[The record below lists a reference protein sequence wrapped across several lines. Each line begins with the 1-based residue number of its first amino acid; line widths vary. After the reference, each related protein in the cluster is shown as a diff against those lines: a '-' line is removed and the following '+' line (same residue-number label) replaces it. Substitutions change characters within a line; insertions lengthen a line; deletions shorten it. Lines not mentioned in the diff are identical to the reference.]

1 MPQGNNDGARN
12 FRNARTPNRG
22 RFASAGQPND
32 TLRYL
37 KENPEVALRIAADAI
52 GLTPPWMRPKPTV
65 DDLKQE
71 AAFAAASLIPVP
83 GLGQVARGAK
93 AAGKA
98 AAAAAREVPRQMPS
112 MVLKQRLRSA
122 EAVERATG
130 IPTAARPDALLA
142 PTPVR
147 PPARVYERVRRQP
160 RPENMR
166 FDDPRPSTPI
176 GVVREELPKPP
187 TSVKPTE
194 PKPLRVDI
202 PQGLRGADQ
211 ATGLPKV
218 RVTWDGTKAPNHQQ
232 FKKLNPETGRYVKW
246 DEGFKQARN
255 RWKTR
260 QTKMDTAN
268 PNASDAAFEGLT
280 PQQYARVQRMEQRK
294 AEGLVTQRPGDENNP
309 IQPPTAQRGSIE
321 AARQEAAVRGYRGQ
335 PRDADE
341 IRRLM
346 EEGAPGSNP
355 RPASRLPNPGQ
366 GADRARGSRPTRKEG
381 EPQADFDQR
390 LADWNNSRSVAN
402 LRKTK
407 KSLQAPKRRKGESEA
422 AYNDRIKVWYDSF
435 NPKKENFGTTKASE
449 VQLRERARV
458 DEKLAS
464 TQPNAIRPDQLPTP
478 NRPAGSADEYNPY
491 AFLTRDLTP
500 KPRPVSRP
508 AEAPAAAAEGP
519 KVSKPRGGGK
529 KKTTEPAPVETPASA
544 GAEGPKPKSSRGSGK
559 PKADAPKQPEAAST
573 KPKGG
578 RKPKADSPKQPEV
591 TPKVDSRQQ
600 PRVTGSVGPSS
611 TKASSPNA
619 GPPSA
624 PRVFSQSKPTVRR
637 TETPRT
643 GSVPP
648 SGRPAQSVNTPPRPT
663 PPPSTAAGKPGPA
676 STRPKGYLRADTAK
690 AIKDRARNI
699 YGKPRATKGQKFAV
713 GAVAAGFP
721 AVSAAAISRANL
733 QDGKKNEADAKKS
746 EKARSAESARLKAQA
761 GAQQNAAIASTM
773 NSTGDEAGVGQS
785 KSAANIRKK
794 QNEDIADG
802 TIRKGRGGKYMRR
815 YNAKTGRWDIVG
827 ATSKTAKQFL
837 RQKRKAEAKR

>member
-1 MPQGNNDGARN
+1 MAQGNSDGARN
-12 FRNARTPNRG
+12 FRGARTPNRG

-71 AAFAAASLIPVP
+71 AAFAAASLVPVP
-83 GLGQVARGAK
+83 GLGQFSRGVK
-93 AAGKA
+93 AAGRA
-98 AAAAAREVPRQMPS
+98 AAAAAREGVAAAGVVPRQMPA

-142 PTPVR
+142 PTPAR
-147 PPARVYERVRRQP
+147 PPARVYERVTRQP
-160 RPENMR
+160 LPENMR

-187 TSVKPTE
+187 TSVKPAE

-202 PQGLRGADQ
+202 PQGLRGTDQ
-211 ATGLPKV
+211 ASGLPKV

-268 PNASDAAFEGLT
+268 PNASAAAFEGLT

-321 AARQEAAVRGYRGQ
+321 AARQEAAARGYRGQ
-335 PRDADE
+335 QRDADE

-346 EEGAPGSNP
+346 EKGAPGSNP

-422 AYNDRIKVWYDSF
+422 AYNDRIKAWYDSL
-435 NPKKENFGTTKASE
+435 NPKKENFGTTKASQ

-500 KPRPVSRP
+500 KPRPASRP

-519 KVSKPRGGGK
+519 KVSRPRGGGK
-529 KKTTEPAPVETPASA
+529 KKTTEPAPAETPAAA
-544 GAEGPKPKSSRGSGK
+544 GAEGPKAKSPRGSGK
-559 PKADAPKQPEAAST
+559 PKADAPKQPEATST

-578 RKPKADSPKQPEV
+578 RKPKADSNKQPS
-591 TPKVDSRQQ
+591 TPVREAIALPGRSQTPTRGLSSPLSNRPAP
-600 PRVTGSVGPSS
+600 PRTFAMGPS
-611 TKASSPNA
+611 TDFR
-619 GPPSA
+619 PPG
-624 PRVFSQSKPTVRR
+624 
-637 TETPRT
+637 TPL
-643 GSVPP
+643 P
-648 SGRPAQSVNTPPRPT
+648 
-663 PPPSTAAGKPGPA
+663 
-676 STRPKGYLRADTAK
+676 TRPDGYLRVDTAK
-690 AIKDRARNI
+690 AIKDRARSI
-699 YGKPRATKGQKFAV
+699 YGKPKASKGQKFAV
-713 GAVAAGFP
+713 GAVAGGFP

-733 QDGKKNEADAKKS
+733 QDGKKAEADAKKS
-746 EKARSAESARLKAQA
+746 EQARNAESARLKAQA
-761 GAQQNAAIASTM
+761 GAQQNAAIARTM
-773 NSTGDEAGVGQS
+773 NSSGDKAGVGQS

-794 QNEDIADG
+794 QNEGIADG
-802 TIRKGRGGKYMRR
+802 TIRMGRGGKYMRR

-837 RQKRKAEAKR
+837 RQKQKAEAKR